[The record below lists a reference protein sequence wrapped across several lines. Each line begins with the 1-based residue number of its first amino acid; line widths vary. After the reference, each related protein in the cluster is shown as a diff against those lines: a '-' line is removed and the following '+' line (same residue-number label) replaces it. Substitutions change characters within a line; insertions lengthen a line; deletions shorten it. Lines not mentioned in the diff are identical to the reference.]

1 MAPEPMLEAQ
11 LAAPAIA
18 GSRRESFGR
27 ALEDTWQRHW
37 DTLGT
42 QVATAA
48 LGVMSG
54 VLAPRLLGPQGRG
67 QLAAVTLWPVSLAFL
82 GMFGM
87 DLSAV
92 YFAARGRVSGS
103 FGMAPVASTCLVV
116 GCAQSLAVIA
126 AGVLIIPA
134 ALHGFGPHAVRVSLL
149 FLASVP
155 FILMGRVLSG
165 LLLGNQDTT
174 GYNTF
179 RLVAPAT
186 YSLAVLAFFLLDI
199 PSVAGIVAFELAG
212 FVLAASVVI
221 RLVRSRLC
229 PLWSW
234 KPRIAK
240 EMLKYGAKTQAGSV
254 SNFFNQRLDQLLIS
268 LFLPSAELGL
278 YVAAVALADGLLIIP
293 RGIGL
298 VTLAESANA
307 DRRNAWRLAKRS
319 LLLTAFWLLP
329 CAVGLWILAPLI
341 VPALFGVRFA
351 ASVLPC
357 RILIPGSCSLAL
369 ATVLF
374 EAARGMN
381 HPEIPAYAEAAGLV
395 LTAILLALLLK
406 PYGISGAAVA
416 SALAYTF
423 TFGITAVL
431 LIARTR
437 GEGI

>member
-1 MAPEPMLEAQ
+1 M
-11 LAAPAIA
+11 AAPALA
-18 GSRRESFGR
+18 GVRRRSFGSV
-27 ALEDTWQRHW
+27 LEDTWRRHW

-42 QVATAA
+42 QVLTAG

-67 QLAAVTLWPVSLAFL
+67 ELAAVTLWPVSLAFL

-92 YFAARGRVSGS
+92 YFAAKGRPAGS
-103 FGMAPVASTCLVV
+103 FGMAPVATTCLVV
-116 GCAQSLAVIA
+116 GCAQSLVVIV
-126 AGVLIIPA
+126 AGLLIIPA
-134 ALHGFGPHAVRVSLL
+134 ALHSIGPQAVRVALL

-199 PSVAGIVAFELAG
+199 PSVAGIVAFELGG
-212 FVLAASVVI
+212 FVLAAIVVV
-221 RLVRSRLC
+221 RLVRSRLR
-229 PLWSW
+229 PSW
-234 KPRIAK
+234 KWEPSIAK
-240 EMLKYGAKTQAGSV
+240 QMLKYGVKTQAGSV
-254 SNFFNQRLDQLLIS
+254 SNFFNQRLDQLLMS
-268 LFLPSAELGL
+268 LFLPSAALGF
-278 YVAAVALADGLLIIP
+278 YVAGVALADGLLIIP

-307 DRRNAWRLAKRS
+307 DRRNGWRVAKRS
-319 LLLTAFWLLP
+319 LLLAALWLLP
-329 CAVGLWILAPLI
+329 CAIGLWILTPLI
-341 VPALFGVRFA
+341 VPALFGARFA
-351 ASVLPC
+351 SSVLPC
-357 RILIPGSCSLAL
+357 RILIPGCCSLAL
-369 ATVLF
+369 ASVLF

-381 HPEIPAYAEAAGLV
+381 HPESPSIAEAAGLV

-406 PYGISGAAVA
+406 PYGIAGAALA
-416 SALAYTF
+416 STIAYTY
-423 TFGITAVL
+423 TLGVTVAL
-431 LIARTR
+431 LVARSR
-437 GEGI
+437 EAQE